1 MILLHKYNPLVLC
14 FVVTLLFPYIGRAQ
28 DDYDREERRSST
40 RLSERDQ
47 RSFERFLNE
56 HDETAQELY
65 RDPDLVKNER
75 FLKGHPELRSWL
87 DEHRDAAEVIEAN
100 PRAVIWR
107 ERTTTGQ
114 EREERPSTTARI
126 SERDLESFNNYL
138 DSHDETAKLLYQDP
152 ELINDRQFVRN
163 HDALNDW
170 LRDHSDAADAIR
182 ANPHV
187 FLRRDRSST
196 PQDVLRQLLK

>member
-1 MILLHKYNPLVLC
+1 MVLLHKYNPLVLC
-14 FVVTLLFPYIGRAQ
+14 FVVALLFPYIGSAQ
-28 DDYDREERRSST
+28 DDSAREERRSST
-40 RLSERDQ
+40 RMSERDQ
-47 RSFERFLNE
+47 SSFERFLNE

-75 FLKGHPELRSWL
+75 FLKGHSELRDWL
-87 DEHRDAAEVIEAN
+87 DNHRDAAAAIEAN

-107 ERTTTGQ
+107 ERTTTGR
-114 EREERPSTTARI
+114 EREEGRSTTARI
-126 SERDLESFNNYL
+126 SERDLESFNDYL
-138 DSHDETAKLLYQDP
+138 DSHDETAKLLYQSP

-170 LRDHSDAADAIR
+170 LRDHPDAAEAIR

-187 FLRRDRSST
+187 FLRRERSST

>member
-1 MILLHKYNPLVLC
+1 M
-14 FVVTLLFPYIGRAQ
+14 GRAQ
-28 DDYDREERRSST
+28 DDYDRQERRTSP

-47 RSFERFLNE
+47 SSFERFLDE

-75 FLKGHPELRSWL
+75 FLKGHSELRDWL
-87 DEHRDAAEVIEAN
+87 DNHQEAAEALEAN

-107 ERTTTGQ
+107 ERPTTGR
-114 EREERPSTTARI
+114 EREEGRSPTARI
-126 SERDLESFNNYL
+126 SEQDLRSFNAYL
-138 DSHDETAKLLYQDP
+138 DAHAETATLLYQSP

-170 LRDHSDAADAIR
+170 LRDHSEAAEAIR

-187 FLRRDRSST
+187 FLRRERSST